1 MIVEGDFMLQMLKV
15 FSTQGRL
22 LEIFLHG
29 KKEEMLNGYAVDF
42 HWDDMDDYVTFFNT
56 GNFVANNFLVELAIH
71 TIAKI
76 GHYKVV
82 CMKSTDRMGPPFNP
96 N

>member
-56 GNFVANNFLVELAIH
+56 ATNRRRKVLVNKIKKI
-71 TIAKI
+71 IAK
-76 GHYKVV
+76 GEYNNEFK
-82 CMKSTDRMGPPFNP
+82 T
-96 N
+96 